1 VQATLFPRQTGGR
14 AQRFYTPVC
23 RRACDVDVR
32 HEAYRAWS
40 NGYSIVLRV
49 DPKPPPFMVKRAT
62 PVYRMKELFHMELR
76 QRVKPWRQGPLDKTG
91 AVTGGFVGGT
101 TAGLLVVGIE
111 RRGIKNP

>member
-1 VQATLFPRQTGGR
+1 LEQRLFDCAEGGSETAAVHGQASDAGVPDEG
-14 AQRFYTPVC
+14 P
-23 RRACDVDVR
+23 
-32 HEAYRAWS
+32 
-40 NGYSIVLRV
+40 
-49 DPKPPPFMVKRAT
+49 
-62 PVYRMKELFHMELR
+62 LFHMELR